1 MQFLHAALSIL
12 GYSRF
17 DLFPCLH
24 AGSRLLISQK
34 RHQGKNAATG
44 YHYTASPRLL
54 IIADHWHLNFSSF
67 FSLFGTSNCIFH
79 FPNLTPT
86 KNVRKSVGFIGRR
99 SFCSR
104 QFPLSRFSKKLHL
117 FTRRTTPTK

>member
-34 RHQGKNAATG
+34 GENPAKD
-44 YHYTASPRLL
+44 YYCTASLRLL
-54 IIADHWHLNFSSF
+54 IIADHWHLNFLFF
-67 FSLFGTSNCIFH
+67 FSTFGTRNYFIF
-79 FPNLTPT
+79 
-86 KNVRKSVGFIGRR
+86 
-99 SFCSR
+99 
-104 QFPLSRFSKKLHL
+104 
-117 FTRRTTPTK
+117 